1 MKKTYLG
8 NKSEISNYIKSESYI
23 YYPEENINTI
33 KYANLP
39 EQMDIFGNIDLNK
52 LGALEQGQKNL
63 LEKTILGLKEKL
75 REIYFIQGVNKV
87 LPKIVI
93 SRDSD
98 NAILL
103 NWAYSNFRFF
113 ITIEIES
120 NNSFYGIVV
129 QDENGDAYSK
139 SGRFNESN
147 YDVIIDKALDFVFN
161 RF

>member
-8 NKSEISNYIKSESYI
+8 NKSELSNYIKSESYI

-39 EQMDIFGNIDLNK
+39 EQMDIFSDMDLNK
-52 LGALEQGQKNL
+52 LGTLEQGQKNL
-63 LEKTILGLKEKL
+63 LEKTILELKEKL
-75 REIYFIQGVNKV
+75 REIYFIQGINKV
-87 LPKIVI
+87 LPKIAI

-129 QDENGDAYSK
+129 QNENGDAYSE
-139 SGRFNESN
+139 SGKFNESN
-147 YDVIIDKALDFVFN
+147 YDVIIDKTLEFVFN